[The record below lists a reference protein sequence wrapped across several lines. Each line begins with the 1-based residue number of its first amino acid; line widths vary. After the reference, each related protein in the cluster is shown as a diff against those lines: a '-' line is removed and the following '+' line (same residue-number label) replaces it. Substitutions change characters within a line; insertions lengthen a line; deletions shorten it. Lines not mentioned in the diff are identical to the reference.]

1 MGQERFAG
9 ESAQNFEQKCL
20 CVLVMDVSGSMSGAP
35 INSLN
40 AALKNFWSDI
50 LNDNDVAE
58 SLKDQL
64 EIAVIQFDE
73 EVKLLRNP
81 ALLEIEEAAPTLVE
95 RGSTTNTVDALREA
109 IKLVD
114 DRKEFYKSTGQPY
127 YRPWIVL
134 MTDGEPY
141 PASEGDIAA
150 ISATIQRD
158 CQAKKYT
165 IIGLGV
171 EGFNRAVLEKM
182 TGQVLPLD
190 GAKFKEFFSWLSN
203 SMSTISQSKSG
214 DKVDLSSGISDF
226 AAFSI

>member
-40 AALKNFWSDI
+40 VALRSFWDDI

-81 ALLEIEEAAPTLVE
+81 GLLEVEESVPTLVE
-95 RGSTTNTVDALREA
+95 RGSTTNTVGALREA
-109 IKLVD
+109 IQLVE
-114 DRKEFYKSTGQPY
+114 DRKAFYKSTGQPY
-127 YRPWIVL
+127 HRPWIVL

-141 PASEGDIAA
+141 PASESDISA
-150 ISATIQRD
+150 ISNTIHQD

-171 EGFNRAVLEKM
+171 EGFNQAVLSKM
-182 TGQVLPLD
+182 TGSVLPLE
-190 GAKFKEFFSWLSN
+190 GTKFKEFFKWLSN

-214 DKVDLSSGISDF
+214 DNVDISGGIADF
-226 AAFSI
+226 ASFKI